1 MTTDPAQDGTDPA
14 AAARVRPYLAGPVPA
29 EGPAEREVDIDATDP
44 NSAQANQVGLRPF
57 VLTSGRVLGLDPDI
71 ELETQVTAR
80 TGDASDP
87 ANAPGPLA
95 PEQQA
100 IVSLCREPVSVAEI
114 SALLHLQLGVTRVLV
129 GDLRAT
135 GHLDIHQRNT
145 ALPHDP
151 DTILRV
157 MRGLRSIS

>member
-14 AAARVRPYLAGPVPA
+14 AAARVRPYLAGPVSP
-29 EGPAEREVDIDATDP
+29 EGPAERDTDIDATDP
-44 NSAQANQVGLRPF
+44 NSVQTSQVGLRPF
-57 VLTSGRVLGLDPDI
+57 VLTSGRVHGLDPDI
-71 ELETQVTAR
+71 EIETQVTAR
-80 TGDASDP
+80 PAGTDP
-87 ANAPGPLA
+87 TTGPLA

>member
-1 MTTDPAQDGTDPA
+1 MTIDPAQDGTDPA
-14 AAARVRPYLAGPVPA
+14 ATARVRPYLAGPVSA
-29 EGPAEREVDIDATDP
+29 EGPAVRDIDATDP

-57 VLTSGRVLGLDPDI
+57 VLTSGRVHGLDPDI
-71 ELETQVTAR
+71 ELETQVTA
-80 TGDASDP
+80 GEP
-87 ANAPGPLA
+87 LPPGPLA

-114 SALLHLQLGVTRVLV
+114 SALLRLQLGVTRVLV

-145 ALPHDP
+145 ALSHDP

>member
-1 MTTDPAQDGTDPA
+1 MTIDPAQDGTDPA
-14 AAARVRPYLAGPVPA
+14 ATARVRPYLAGPVPP
-29 EGPAEREVDIDATDP
+29 EGPAERDIDIDATDP

-57 VLTSGRVLGLDPDI
+57 VLTSGRVHGLDPDI
-71 ELETQVTAR
+71 ELETQVT
-80 TGDASDP
+80 TGEP
-87 ANAPGPLA
+87 LPPGPLA

-100 IVSLCREPVSVAEI
+100 IVSLCRQPVSVAEI
-114 SALLHLQLGVTRVLV
+114 SALLHLQIGVTRVLV

>member
-1 MTTDPAQDGTDPA
+1 MTIDPAQDGTDPA
-14 AAARVRPYLAGPVPA
+14 ATARVRPYLAGPVPA
-29 EGPAEREVDIDATDP
+29 EDSAAPDIDIDATDP
-44 NSAQANQVGLRPF
+44 NSAQASQVGLRPF

-71 ELETQVTAR
+71 ELETQVTAC
-80 TGDASDP
+80 TGESAEQ
-87 ANAPGPLA
+87 AGQLA

-135 GHLDIHQRNT
+135 GYLDIHQRNT

>member
-1 MTTDPAQDGTDPA
+1 MTIDPAQDGTEPA
-14 AAARVRPYLAGPVPA
+14 ASARVRPYLAGPVPA
-29 EGPAEREVDIDATDP
+29 EGPAERDIDIDATDP
-44 NSAQANQVGLRPF
+44 NNAQASQVGLRPF
-57 VLTSGRVLGLDPDI
+57 VLTSGRVHGLDPDI
-71 ELETQVTAR
+71 ELETQVTA
-80 TGDASDP
+80 GEP
-87 ANAPGPLA
+87 LPPGPLA